1 MLTRDI
7 CRLSSDAM
15 RERLALSKLSVT
27 ARSSEFGGACT
38 AAFVTCSSTFH
49 VSRLTGRIV
58 QRLWD
63 VIAVVGCDHLPLLMS
78 AALPRAARI
87 VHS

>member
-1 MLTRDI
+1 VLTRDI

-38 AAFVTCSSTFH
+38 AAFVTCSQNL
-49 VSRLTGRIV
+49 V
-58 QRLWD
+58 
-63 VIAVVGCDHLPLLMS
+63 
-78 AALPRAARI
+78 
-87 VHS
+87 